1 MSKISQLALSA
12 CILVS
17 GAQYSLAQE
26 PTPDQVVS
34 AMEGNFGVYPGQR
47 RNHIKG
53 TCATG
58 EFVGAPEAAAISRSP
73 LFTGATIPVVARFS
87 LPSGNPKLPDTS
99 RAVRGLAMQF
109 KLPRNDVH
117 NMAMLNTPVF
127 GAAMPKT
134 FHDQLIATRADPATG
149 KPDPEKLKTFRETH
163 PDGKGLGEF
172 LAKNAPPPS
181 YVNSAFYGIHTFKF
195 VDAAKKATLVR
206 WRFVPQAGEKQ
217 LTEEEMKSLPA
228 DFLEERLIAA
238 AKAGPQRWDMIVTVG
253 QPGDPETDPTKAW
266 PAGRREF
273 KAGTLTITTA
283 MPQKGAACEAINFD
297 PLTMAAGIEPTD
309 DPILQFRS
317 PAYAVSYSKRFDG
330 K

>member
-12 CILVS
+12 CIIVS
-17 GAQYSLAQE
+17 GSQYSLAQE

-34 AMEGNFGVYPGQR
+34 AMEGNFGVNPGQR

-58 EFVGAPEAAAISRSP
+58 EFVGAPEAVALTRSP

-99 RAVRGLAMQF
+99 RAVRGLALQF

-134 FHDQLIATRADPATG
+134 FHYQLIATRADPATG

-163 PDGKGLGEF
+163 PDAKALGDF

-195 VDAAKKATLVR
+195 VDAAKR
-206 WRFVPQAGEKQ
+206 
-217 LTEEEMKSLPA
+217 
-228 DFLEERLIAA
+228 
-238 AKAGPQRWDMIVTVG
+238 QRWFG
-253 QPGDPETDPTKAW
+253 G
-266 PAGRREF
+266 GLSRRR
-273 KAGTLTITTA
+273 A
-283 MPQKGAACEAINFD
+283 
-297 PLTMAAGIEPTD
+297 
-309 DPILQFRS
+309 RS
-317 PAYAVSYSKRFDG
+317 S
-330 K
+330 